1 MRSDESLKLL
11 SVENPVS
18 EDDLPAV
25 DDAEVQAL
33 LGRIVLD
40 EAADRSLFAPPP
52 RRTRRLAPRLVL
64 AGAVVAAAVL
74 GVFGVLPGDKPETAS
89 AVERAAATIGAADD
103 GILHVVTRA
112 TVTGPGGQVLSH
124 ERTEAWQ
131 LTSPPYDMRQVTYSD
146 GQASRELAVANGRD
160 QVYEPRTHTISTLP
174 PGLLLPAGPARPP
187 LPNSRRLLADP
198 AEAQPERLRAEILR
212 LLHSGEARDEGRVE
226 IDGRQAIKIA
236 APSMRMELL
245 VDAQTYEPI
254 EWSVPVTGIGSSPDE
269 GLLTTRFETYERLP
283 ANDANLTLLDLR
295 AQHPGATVDH
305 RITID
310 RDPPGKG
317 PVGETR

>member
-1 MRSDESLKLL
+1 MRSDESLALL
-11 SVENPVS
+11 SRENPVS
-18 EDDLPAV
+18 DDQLPAV
-25 DDAEVQAL
+25 DDAEVRAL
-33 LGRIVLD
+33 LERILLD
-40 EAADRSLFAPPP
+40 DTADRPLLPP
-52 RRTRRLAPRLVL
+52 RPPRTRRLVPRLAL
-64 AGAVVAAAVL
+64 GAAALTATVL
-74 GVFGVLPGDKPETAS
+74 GVFGALAGDKPETAS

-112 TVTGPGGQVLSH
+112 TVTGPWGDVLSQ

-146 GQASRELAVANGRD
+146 GEASREFAVADGRD
-160 QVYEPRTHTISTLP
+160 QIYEPRTHTISTLP
-174 PGLLLPAGPARPP
+174 SGVLLPAGSARPP

-212 LLHSGEARDEGRVE
+212 LLQSGEARDEGRVE

-254 EWSVPVTGIGSSPDE
+254 EWSVPVTGIGTSPDE

-295 AQHPGATVDH
+295 AQHPGATVDQ

-310 RDPPGKG
+310 RDPPGTAAG
-317 PVGETR
+317 